1 MMMVPIKDGV
11 VSSAYPVAELPQDK
25 SFYQHFKRRFL
36 EQSDKPALERN
47 GEALSFADVL
57 SLMERYAVGFQRFG
71 VSSGSRICV
80 SVSNSAESF
89 IAAYSLCCLGAAVVL
104 VKPTLP
110 ERDVLYQVKDSD
122 VSFILTEKENS
133 EKIRNIHRKCQFKAL
148 FSVDRTSDF
157 VCIQDYEFV
166 DDSQFQAP
174 RIEEPQNHIMVY
186 LYTSGT
192 TGLPKGVEIS
202 MYAFIASVELS
213 RASEFFKDRDVV
225 LGWNPVTHA
234 SGFIVPMIAFI
245 SGAMV
250 VPARAG
256 LSSKDFVEIVKKHK
270 VTSFCAFPTAFRKL
284 VFELDE
290 GLFPSV
296 KWIIVCGTGSTE
308 DLYHRVL
315 QVFQLESLR
324 NGYGLTEA
332 IGFICITSANAIE
345 YRSVGHPLPMVECKI
360 VDNASG
366 RQLGPCEVGE
376 ITFRGPHVMR
386 GYYKRPEATS
396 QVLNE
401 QQWFRSG
408 DAGYYDRS
416 GQLHV
421 VERLKDMI
429 KCMDQQVAP
438 AEIESLLTQHPL
450 VLEAAVVGI
459 DHLELGEAPTAFVV
473 IKPSARGRVSEEE
486 LVRLVS
492 DQTAFHKNL
501 HGGVIFV
508 DQIPKTD
515 TGKYLRRELRQAH
528 MRQLSKAG
536 YEP

>member
-1 MMMVPIKDGV
+1 MEVPVKDGV
-11 VSSAYPVAELPQDK
+11 VSSPYPVVDLLQDE
-25 SFYQHFKRRFL
+25 SFYQHIKKRFL
-36 EQSDKPALERN
+36 EHAEKPALERN
-47 GEALSFADVL
+47 GELLSFADVL
-57 SLMERYAVGFQRFG
+57 SLIERYAVGFQRYG
-71 VSSGSRICV
+71 VSSGARVCV
-80 SVSNSAESF
+80 SVFNSAESF
-89 IAAYSLCCLGAAVVL
+89 IAAYSLCCLGAAVIL

-110 ERDVLYQVKDSD
+110 ERAVLYQVEDSD
-122 VSFILTEKENS
+122 VSFMLAEKENA
-133 EKIRNIHRKCQFKAL
+133 EKIMNIHRKCQFKTL
-148 FSVDRTSDF
+148 FSVDRIPDF
-157 VCIQDYEFV
+157 VCIQDFEIG
-166 DDSQFQAP
+166 DGSQFQAP
-174 RIEEPQNHIMVY
+174 RIEDPQNHIMVY

-192 TGLPKGVEIS
+192 TDLPKAVEIS

-234 SGFIVPMIAFI
+234 SGFIMPMIAFI
-245 SGAMV
+245 SGAIV
-250 VPARAG
+250 VPAQGGMSA
-256 LSSKDFVEIVKKHK
+256 KEFVEIVNKHK

-290 GLFPSV
+290 GLVPSL
-296 KWIIVCGTGSTE
+296 KRIIVCGTCSTE
-308 DLYHRVL
+308 DLYRRVL

-332 IGFICITSANAIE
+332 IGFICITKANAIG
-345 YRSVGHPLPMVECKI
+345 YRSVGHPLPMVEYKV

-366 RQLGPCEVGE
+366 RQLGPFEVGE
-376 ITFRGPHVMR
+376 IMFRGPHVMR
-386 GYYKRPEATS
+386 GYYKRPEATTE
-396 QVLNE
+396 VFNE
-401 QQWFRSG
+401 ERWFRSG
-408 DAGYYDRS
+408 DAGYYDSS

-438 AEIESLLTQHPL
+438 AEIETLLTQHPL

-459 DHLELGEAPTAFVV
+459 DHRELGEAPTAFVV
-473 IKPSARGRVSEEE
+473 IEPSARGRVTEEE

-492 DQTAFHKNL
+492 GQTAFHKNL

-515 TGKYLRRELRQAH
+515 TGKYLRRKLRQMH
-528 MRQLSKAG
+528 MDHLSKAG
-536 YEP
+536 YQP